1 MCPTRTLSH
10 SAFQP
15 PDSCNVSRLRVAV
28 SGAVGRVTLSHPRT
42 DNAIDGETA
51 RQLTD
56 VLIEF
61 EGDDE
66 VRCVLLNADGPNFC
80 GGADLESLATLL
92 DGGPELFDREAEDL
106 GRLFLSI
113 RGMQKPVIAAVQGKA
128 LGVGCGLATACDV
141 VLARD
146 DARLGYTEVRLG
158 LVPAML
164 IPTLRRTVNE
174 KQAFDLIAS
183 GRIVNAPDAERI
195 GLVSRVVPFIV
206 FDDEVERYVLSI
218 AASPSVAM
226 GITKRLFYRVDNLG
240 FRDSIATSVAG
251 NLEARETEDFRT
263 AVLRYVKRAD

>member
-1 MCPTRTLSH
+1 M
-10 SAFQP
+10 
-15 PDSCNVSRLRVAV
+15 SRLRVSI
-28 SGAVGRVTLSHPRT
+28 SGAVGRVTLAHPAN

-61 EGDDE
+61 EADDE
-66 VRCVLLNADGPNFC
+66 VRAVLLNAEGPNFC
-80 GGADLESLATLL
+80 GGADLESLAALL
-92 DGGPELFDREAEDL
+92 DSGAEGFDREARDL
-106 GRLFLSI
+106 GRVFLTI
-113 RGMQKPVIAAVQGKA
+113 RGMQKPVIAAVQGRA

-146 DARLGYTEVRLG
+146 DAKFGYTEVRLG

-164 IPTLRRTVNE
+164 IPTLRRSVNE
-174 KQAFDLIAS
+174 KHAFDLIAS
-183 GRIVNAPDAERI
+183 GRIISAADAEKI
-195 GLVSRVVPFIV
+195 GLVSRVVPFIL

-240 FRDSIATSVAG
+240 FRDSIGESVKG

-263 AVLRYVKRAD
+263 AVLRYATRAD

>member
-1 MCPTRTLSH
+1 MLRRRHWGSRPKATR
-10 SAFQP
+10 
-15 PDSCNVSRLRVAV
+15 NVSRLRVAI
-28 SGAVGRVTLSHPRT
+28 SGAIGRVTLAHPAN
-42 DNAIDGETA
+42 DNAIDSETA

-56 VLIEF
+56 VLVEF

-80 GGADLESLATLL
+80 GGADLESLAALL

-106 GRLFLSI
+106 GRVFLTI

-128 LGVGCGLATACDV
+128 LGLGCGLATACDA

-146 DARLGYTEVRLG
+146 DAKFGYTEVRLG

-174 KQAFDLIAS
+174 KHAFDLIAS
-183 GRIVNAPDAERI
+183 GRIVNAVDAERI

-240 FRDSIATSVAG
+240 FRDGVAESVKS

-263 AVLRYVKRAD
+263 AVLRYAKRAR